1 MHCIFI
7 KRISAPVGIFSPIN
21 VSLVSEVCYTIL
33 SMVLISLNVL
43 QSGSAKWK
51 KFNIPIR
58 LINKMQKRIIF
69 FLFYFVRLMRRKTTD
84 TSSSAAAATPPFPLV
99 FKFVSELT
107 RYKL

>member
-1 MHCIFI
+1 MEEIQ
-7 KRISAPVGIFSPIN
+7 
-21 VSLVSEVCYTIL
+21 YTYT
-33 SMVLISLNVL
+33 SYQQN
-43 QSGSAKWK
+43 AETH
-51 KFNIPIR
+51 N
-58 LINKMQKRIIF
+58 F